1 MSLPSLANWD
11 ATRDALHEIALVLG
25 AIRVASSDPLP
36 NDLHF
41 SLDVLA
47 DGISTAGM
55 RYGGELQFDIKSLQ
69 LKFVRGDCVVFR
81 LDVIGL
87 SQITLL
93 RRLLACFGDCGYR
106 IRPSMKHVTS
116 ETEFA
121 IDGAAAESY
130 ALALNAAYTDLA
142 RFRAKLRGYMT
153 PLVLWPHHFD
163 LAFIWFPT
171 DKTDEQTDPQIAY
184 GFAPCSPGLERPYY
198 YAYAWSEPTGYLDFP
213 LDAPA
218 QAIREGY
225 IGLYAGYDALRGVA
239 QRDALLEKMLL
250 SYHQSASAKLQS

>member
-1 MSLPSLANWD
+1 MALPPLANWD
-11 ATRDALHEIALVLG
+11 ATRDALHEIALALG
-25 AIRVASSDPLP
+25 AIRVACSDPLP

-41 SLDVLA
+41 SLDVTA
-47 DGISTAGM
+47 DGISTTGM
-55 RYGGELQFDIKSLQ
+55 RCGGELHFDLKLLQ
-69 LKFVRGDCVVFR
+69 LNFVRGDCVVFR
-81 LDVIGL
+81 LDVAGL

-93 RRLLACFGDCGYR
+93 RRLLACFRDCGYG
-106 IRPSMKHVTS
+106 IGPSMKHITS

-153 PLVLWPHHFD
+153 PLALWPHHFD

-171 DKTDEQTDPQIAY
+171 DKTDEQSDPQIAY
-184 GFAPCSPGLERPYY
+184 GFAPCSPGLERPYF
-198 YAYAWSEPTGYLDFP
+198 YAYAWSKASGYLDFP

-225 IGLYAGYDALRGVA
+225 IGLYAGYDELRDEA
-239 QRDALLEKMLL
+239 QHGAVLEKMLL
-250 SYHQSASAKLQS
+250 NYHHRASAKLRS